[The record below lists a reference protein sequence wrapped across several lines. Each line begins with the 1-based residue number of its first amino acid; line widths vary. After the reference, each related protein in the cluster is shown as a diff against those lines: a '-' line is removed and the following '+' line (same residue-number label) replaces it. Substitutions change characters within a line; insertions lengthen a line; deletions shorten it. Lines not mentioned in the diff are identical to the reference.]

1 MKQTF
6 RNVIG
11 IFFGIPFV
19 LIGYDHFISPETY
32 DPLVPDYMGSPRFW
46 TILSGIFEII
56 LGLGVTIPFT
66 RIYSAKSL
74 ALLLITLYLANLNMW
89 LNDIPF
95 NGAKLS
101 QIGHLIRFIIQ
112 VFLVLVCFWLAEIN
126 FKKFILKVMKK
137 ALPKE
142 IFRALYATAN
152 PSHSARTARIIGFRI
167 TAPSIAL
174 FCFRLALS
182 LVLCV
187 SHNGHWYCQ
196 RHRKELLMQKGWRWR
211 FFIEAVALC
220 QSAKWWRFFF
230 IMIFFFQ
237 TEAYLRLVIP

>member
-19 LIGYDHFISPETY
+19 LIGYDHFISPEIY

-56 LGLGVTIPFT
+56 LGLGVSIPFT

-74 ALLLITLYLANLNMW
+74 ALLLIILYLANLNMW

-101 QIGHLIRFIIQ
+101 QIGHLIRFMIQ

-126 FKKFILKVMKK
+126 FKKFISKVMKK
-137 ALPKE
+137 SPPE
-142 IFRALYATAN
+142 RGV
-152 PSHSARTARIIGFRI
+152 PSTVGD
-167 TAPSIAL
+167 
-174 FCFRLALS
+174 
-182 LVLCV
+182 
-187 SHNGHWYCQ
+187 
-196 RHRKELLMQKGWRWR
+196 RK
-211 FFIEAVALC
+211 
-220 QSAKWWRFFF
+220 S
-230 IMIFFFQ
+230 
-237 TEAYLRLVIP
+237 

>member
-1 MKQTF
+1 MA
-6 RNVIG
+6 
-11 IFFGIPFV
+11 
-19 LIGYDHFISPETY
+19 SP
-32 DPLVPDYMGSPRFW
+32 SFW

-56 LGLGVTIPFT
+56 LGLGITIPFT

-142 IFRALYATAN
+142 IFRA
-152 PSHSARTARIIGFRI
+152 R
-167 TAPSIAL
+167 
-174 FCFRLALS
+174 
-182 LVLCV
+182 
-187 SHNGHWYCQ
+187 
-196 RHRKELLMQKGWRWR
+196 
-211 FFIEAVALC
+211 
-220 QSAKWWRFFF
+220 
-230 IMIFFFQ
+230 
-237 TEAYLRLVIP
+237 

>member
-1 MKQTF
+1 MGVMKQTF

-19 LIGYDHFISPETY
+19 LIGYDHFISPEIY

-56 LGLGVTIPFT
+56 LGLGIMIPFI

-74 ALLLITLYLANLNMW
+74 AVLLIALYLANLNMW

-95 NGAKLS
+95 NGVKLS

-112 VFLVLVCFWLAEIN
+112 VFLVFFCFWLAEIN

-137 ALPKE
+137 SSAEKDV
-142 IFRALYATAN
+142 
-152 PSHSARTARIIGFRI
+152 PSTVGD
-167 TAPSIAL
+167 
-174 FCFRLALS
+174 
-182 LVLCV
+182 
-187 SHNGHWYCQ
+187 
-196 RHRKELLMQKGWRWR
+196 RK
-211 FFIEAVALC
+211 
-220 QSAKWWRFFF
+220 S
-230 IMIFFFQ
+230 
-237 TEAYLRLVIP
+237 

>member
-1 MKQTF
+1 MKQKF

-11 IFFGIPFV
+11 IFLGIPFV
-19 LIGYDHFISPETY
+19 LIGYDHFICPEIY

-126 FKKFILKVMKK
+126 IKKFILKVMKK

-142 IFRALYATAN
+142 IFRA
-152 PSHSARTARIIGFRI
+152 R
-167 TAPSIAL
+167 
-174 FCFRLALS
+174 
-182 LVLCV
+182 
-187 SHNGHWYCQ
+187 
-196 RHRKELLMQKGWRWR
+196 
-211 FFIEAVALC
+211 
-220 QSAKWWRFFF
+220 
-230 IMIFFFQ
+230 
-237 TEAYLRLVIP
+237 

>member
-6 RNVIG
+6 RNVIA

-19 LIGYDHFISPETY
+19 LIGYDHFISPEIY

-56 LGLGVTIPFT
+56 LGLGITIPFT

-101 QIGHLIRFIIQ
+101 QIGHLFRLMIQ
-112 VFLVLVCFWLAEIN
+112 ILLVLICFWLAEIN
-126 FKKFILKVMKK
+126 IKKFVSKVLKRSPP
-137 ALPKE
+137 PK
-142 IFRALYATAN
+142 
-152 PSHSARTARIIGFRI
+152 
-167 TAPSIAL
+167 
-174 FCFRLALS
+174 
-182 LVLCV
+182 
-187 SHNGHWYCQ
+187 
-196 RHRKELLMQKGWRWR
+196 
-211 FFIEAVALC
+211 
-220 QSAKWWRFFF
+220 
-230 IMIFFFQ
+230 
-237 TEAYLRLVIP
+237 

>member
-19 LIGYDHFISPETY
+19 LIGYDHFISPEIY

-56 LGLGVTIPFT
+56 LGLGVTLPFT

-126 FKKFILKVMKK
+126 FKKFILKVIKK
-137 ALPKE
+137 SSAE
-142 IFRALYATAN
+142 RDV
-152 PSHSARTARIIGFRI
+152 PSTVGD
-167 TAPSIAL
+167 
-174 FCFRLALS
+174 
-182 LVLCV
+182 
-187 SHNGHWYCQ
+187 
-196 RHRKELLMQKGWRWR
+196 RK
-211 FFIEAVALC
+211 
-220 QSAKWWRFFF
+220 S
-230 IMIFFFQ
+230 
-237 TEAYLRLVIP
+237 

>member
-19 LIGYDHFISPETY
+19 LIGYDHFISPEIY

-56 LGLGVTIPFT
+56 LGLGVSIPFT

-101 QIGHLIRFIIQ
+101 QIGHLIRLMIQ
-112 VFLVLVCFWLAEIN
+112 ILLVLICFWLAEIN
-126 FKKFILKVMKK
+126 IGKFFPKVMKRSTS
-137 ALPKE
+137 PE
-142 IFRALYATAN
+142 
-152 PSHSARTARIIGFRI
+152 
-167 TAPSIAL
+167 
-174 FCFRLALS
+174 
-182 LVLCV
+182 
-187 SHNGHWYCQ
+187 
-196 RHRKELLMQKGWRWR
+196 
-211 FFIEAVALC
+211 
-220 QSAKWWRFFF
+220 
-230 IMIFFFQ
+230 
-237 TEAYLRLVIP
+237 